1 MYCVLHAKLHVA
13 TRSQVRIVMAQVR
26 VAALARTCAMN

>member
-1 MYCVLHAKLHVA
+1 MYCVLHAKLA
-13 TRSQVRIVMAQVR
+13 SQVRIVMAQVR